1 MRKGYLTS
9 TAVLFCLF
17 TQNIHGQVVI
27 NEYSC
32 SNANA
37 YPDNFGQ
44 FEDWVELYNTGS
56 TAYNLAGHFLS
67 DRLNNPTKWPMP
79 NVSIPAGGRMVFFCS
94 GRNINTG
101 PGPYHTNFKLTQTA
115 FEKIIFAGPGGVILD
130 SVTTRPAMRNHGR
143 GRTSDGAPTWSL
155 FLNPTPNAPNANP
168 SPEYAAK
175 PTASLQAG
183 FYGGPVTVTLSTTE
197 PNAVIRYTT
206 NGSEPTA
213 ASTQYTGPINITQT
227 TVLRFRTF
235 SNTPGVPESFI
246 ETNTYFINAP
256 NHQIPVISVSGTFA
270 QTLIQGNAAY
280 DHTPV
285 HFEYFDHTPA
295 HNFVLEAYGTAD
307 HHGNDSWAMSPH
319 KGIDFV
325 VRDQLG
331 YNHTMNYVFFPGV
344 PRNNFDRLILK
355 SGASDGYPGYHPNR
369 ATHMRDA
376 FVQTLSQKIN
386 LDTDERS
393 MIWAALYVNGQYW
406 GLYDVREKVHNDGY
420 TDHYYN
426 QGQFD
431 IDLLS
436 FWGGLQIRYG
446 SDTGWVALYNYIM
459 NNNMANQANYN
470 YVASRLNIQ
479 NVIDYMILN
488 TWSVN
493 SDWINWNTMWW
504 RGRKAPGVK
513 WRYVLWDMDNVFNLG
528 ENFSGWQTTG
538 YTASPCDLENN
549 FQNAG
554 PNMGF
559 FDIFGRLMQN
569 PGFKAQFATR
579 LGQLLSG
586 PLDCPY
592 VIAHLDSLAA
602 VAATEMGRHTQRWG
616 GNLTQWQN
624 NLQYIKDQING
635 RCAYLSNTAGTM
647 TPCYDITGP
656 FNVVYDVVP
665 AGAGTIALNG
675 ANLPGYPHA
684 MVSYGNI
691 TNQLVAQ
698 ANSGYVFSHWEVKH
712 HTFNPDTLSPS
723 ASYLLSQSDTIIA
736 HFVLEN
742 PPVNLTF
749 MVNPPLSGQIDISGF
764 TPGMYPWTG
773 AYAVNS
779 QLALIATPGSGWVF
793 DHWSAS
799 GHTFNPSAT
808 QAAVTTTVQEQ
819 DTLIAH
825 FVQVIP
831 PPPPAPVKYSLTLD
845 VKPNN
850 SGMVNLN
857 GTNYSLLP
865 FTVWLDSGAVVNLTA
880 LALPNYSFKEWTS
893 AHHTL
898 NPDPL
903 GIQVYFNL
911 TAHDTVTAWFEF
923 IPEAERPVPQV
934 YLPNAFTPDDDQVND
949 QFRAYWNEYVSSGQ
963 ITIFNRWGEVIFKSD
978 KLDFRWD
985 GKRAG
990 KPCPPGAYVYVFKY
1004 RTTVDEKEYQTTGSV
1019 LLIR

>member
-1 MRKGYLTS
+1 MKKL
-9 TAVLFCLF
+9 ALF
-17 TQNIHGQVVI
+17 TLWVMGVPTIWSQVVI

-32 SNANA
+32 SNASH
-37 YPDNFGQ
+37 YVDNFGNY
-44 FEDWVELYNTGS
+44 EDWIELYNTGS
-56 TAYNLAGHFLS
+56 TAYNLSGHFLS

-79 NVSIPAGGRMVFFCS
+79 NVTIPAGGRMIFFCS

-130 SVTTRPAMRNHGR
+130 SVTTIPAQRNHGR
-143 GRTSDGAPTWSL
+143 GRTTDGASTWSL
-155 FLNPTPNAPNANP
+155 FLNPTPNAPNTGA

-175 PTASLQAG
+175 PTANLQAG
-183 FYGGPVTVTLSTTE
+183 FYPGPITVTLSTTE
-197 PNAVIRYTT
+197 PNSVIRYTT

-213 ASTQYTGPINITQT
+213 TSSPYTGPITINST

-235 SNTPGVPESFI
+235 SNNPSVPESFI

-256 NHQIPVISVSGTFA
+256 NHQIPVMSVSGPYA
-270 QTLIQGNAAY
+270 INLIQGNAGL
-280 DHTPV
+280 DGTPV
-285 HFEYFDHTPA
+285 HFEFFDGTPA
-295 HNFVLEAYGTAD
+295 HNFVVEAYGTAD

-331 YNHTMNYVFFPGV
+331 YNHTMNYSFFPGV
-344 PRNNFDRLILK
+344 PRDNFDRLILK
-355 SGASDGYPGYHPNR
+355 SGASDGYPGYNTNR
-369 ATHMRDA
+369 AAHIRDA
-376 FVQTLSQKIN
+376 FIQTLSQKIG

-436 FWGGLQIRYG
+436 YWGGLQIRYG

-459 NNNMANQANYN
+459 ANNLADQNVYN
-470 YVASRLNIQ
+470 NVASRLNID

-488 TWSVN
+488 VWGVN

-559 FDIFGRLMQN
+559 FDIFGKLMDN
-569 PGFKAQFATR
+569 PTFKAKFASR

-592 VIAHLDSLAA
+592 VIAHLDSMAA
-602 VAATEMGRHTQRWG
+602 VAATEMPRHIQRWG
-616 GNLTQWQN
+616 GSLTQWQN
-624 NLQYIKDQING
+624 NLQFLRDQING
-635 RCAYLSNTAGTM
+635 RCAHLSNTVNTI

-656 FNVVYDVVP
+656 FTVVYNVSP
-665 AGAGTIALNG
+665 AGSGTISLNG
-675 ANLPGYPHA
+675 DLLPSYPHS

-691 TNQLVAQ
+691 TNALVATP
-698 ANSGYVFSHWEVKH
+698 NPGYVFSHWEVKN
-712 HTFNPDTLSPS
+712 HTFNPDTLSPA
-723 ASYLLSQSDTIIA
+723 ASYHLSVSDTIIA

-742 PPVNLTF
+742 PAVNLTF
-749 MVNPPLSGQIDISGF
+749 VVNPPLSGNIDISGF
-764 TPGMYPWTG
+764 TPPAYPWTG
-773 AYAVNS
+773 PYIPNS
-779 QLALIATPGSGWVF
+779 SLSLSATPMAGYVF
-793 DHWSAS
+793 DHWSAGS
-799 GHTFNPSAT
+799 HTFAPGNTADV
-808 QAAVTTTVQEQ
+808 VTSTVVGQ
-819 DTLIAH
+819 DTIVAH
-825 FVQVIP
+825 FVQVQ
-831 PPPPAPVKYSLTLD
+831 PPAPTQFTLTLD
-845 VKPNN
+845 VEPAY
-850 SGMVNLN
+850 SGSILFN
-857 GTNYSLLP
+857 GQNISFFP
-865 FTVWLDSGAVVNLTA
+865 HTVSLDSNTVISLSAMPAMGFA
-880 LALPNYSFKEWTS
+880 FQQWTS
-893 AHHTL
+893 QNHSLT
-898 NPDPL
+898 PSGQDPMVTFN
-903 GIQVYFNL
+903 IQKQ
-911 TAHDTVTAWFEF
+911 DTVIAWFHF
-923 IPEAERPVPQV
+923 VPEPERPVPQV
-934 YLPNAFTPDDDQVND
+934 FFPTSFTPDDDNLND
-949 QFRAYWNEYVSSGQ
+949 FFQAYYNEHIASGE
-963 ITIFNRWGEVIFKSD
+963 ILIFNRWGEVVFQSKN
-978 KLDFRWD
+978 LDFRWD

-990 KPCPPGAYVYVFKY
+990 SPCPQGVYVYVFRY
-1004 RTTVDEKEYQTTGSV
+1004 RTKLEEKEFVKTGAI
-1019 LLIR
+1019 LLLR